1 MGPGALWI
9 KYLWSV
15 VPPPQKKKIEM
26 LSNFSELTN
35 LIQLKVYALPILDL
49 DGRISQ
55 KNICP

>member
-1 MGPGALWI
+1 MN
-9 KYLWSV
+9 K
-15 VPPPQKKKIEM
+15 VPLKCCTPPQKKKFEM